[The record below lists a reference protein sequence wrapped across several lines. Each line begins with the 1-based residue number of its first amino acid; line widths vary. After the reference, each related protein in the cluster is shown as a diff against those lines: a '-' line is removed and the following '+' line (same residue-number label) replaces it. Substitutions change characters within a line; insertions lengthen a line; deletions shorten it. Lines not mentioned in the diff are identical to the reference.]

1 MSGYLVIAGPLSR
14 APAPFRLWFWNGT
27 DSAAQAVSVPHRSD
41 LERAEGVAAA
51 LIGGIPSVL
60 LVSDDGN
67 REEGRNAGHL
77 LLAISQLR
85 IGSSA

>member
-1 MSGYLVIAGPLSR
+1 MIAGPLSR

-27 DSAAQAVSVPHRSD
+27 DSTAQAVSIPSLSD
-41 LERAEGVAAA
+41 LARAEGVAAA

-60 LVSDDGN
+60 LVRDDGN
-67 REEGRNAGHL
+67 REKGRNAGHL

-85 IGSSA
+85 IGPSA

>member
-1 MSGYLVIAGPLSR
+1 MPALSGYLVIAGPLSR

-51 LIGGIPSVL
+51 LIGGILSGL

-67 REEGRNAGHL
+67 REEAAILNSKPNLGRKD
-77 LLAISQLR
+77 R
-85 IGSSA
+85 